1 LRPIIKSSREIR
13 TLKVGLENL
22 RYLVLMP
29 PEEVRAHLEANLD
42 PPLARY
48 PGILDYIRWGE
59 TRGYPKRPT
68 CSSRRWWWD
77 LGERPIGQV
86 LCMMTYNDRHPFWVN
101 TVALSDNRLYDL
113 YVKTTDPLLLAALMN
128 TTLVPLQMELLGRIN
143 LGEGA
148 LDFKVYE
155 AAALLCPAPDV
166 LSSDE
171 QTRLLT
177 AFQAMVDRPVR
188 SLFEELGFPRCR
200 RSRCTHPDHP
210 YEHVVPEMLTLDQV
224 RQAAPE
230 RFQMDTVVCRALGL
244 NDREQL
250 EVYRAV
256 TQLVLERLRRARTV
270 HP

>member
-1 LRPIIKSSREIR
+1 
-13 TLKVGLENL
+13 
-22 RYLVLMP
+22 
-29 PEEVRAHLEANLD
+29 
-42 PPLARY
+42 
-48 PGILDYIRWGE
+48 
-59 TRGYPKRPT
+59 
-68 CSSRRWWWD
+68 
-77 LGERPIGQV
+77 
-86 LCMMTYNDRHPFWVN
+86 MMTYNDRHPFWVN

-177 AFQAMVDRPVR
+177 AFQAMIDRPVR

-224 RQAAPE
+224 RQASPE

-244 NDREQL
+244 NYREQL